1 MQRRSFF
8 TLSALALLASSL
20 PLSAFAIDEAKKE
33 IVIGTTVGDFA
44 DMVTDAIKPQ
54 LEAKGYKVKLVEF
67 TDYVTPNIAQKPP
80 GTPLLQVL
88 FHPRLPTQIS
98 RVPERQDPHRS

>member
-33 IVIGTTVGDFA
+33 IVIGTTVGD
-44 DMVTDAIKPQ
+44 
-54 LEAKGYKVKLVEF
+54 
-67 TDYVTPNIAQKPP
+67 
-80 GTPLLQVL
+80 
-88 FHPRLPTQIS
+88 LPTW
-98 RVPERQDPHRS
+98 

>member
-1 MQRRSFF
+1 RRSFF

-44 DMVTDAIKPQ
+44 DMVTDSIKPQ

-67 TDYVTPNIAQKPP
+67 TDYVTPNIALAD
-80 GTPLLQVL
+80 GSLDVNC
-88 FHPRLPTQIS
+88 F
-98 RVPERQDPHRS
+98 

>member
-33 IVIGTTVGDFA
+33 IVIGTTVSGNSSIILKTCFSSGK
-44 DMVTDAIKPQ
+44 AI
-54 LEAKGYKVKLVEF
+54 
-67 TDYVTPNIAQKPP
+67 
-80 GTPLLQVL
+80 
-88 FHPRLPTQIS
+88 
-98 RVPERQDPHRS
+98 